1 MIGPEG
7 GRQRERER
15 ERRCDRKGLILG
27 VTKSMDELDWV
38 VRCKGC
44 GELYVLREVGA
55 EETTFTVAQ
64 HDDTLSQGAY
74 GRVVSVIR
82 DGYGTLLQDLRA

>member
-7 GRQRERER
+7 GREQGEKVRQKRV
-15 ERRCDRKGLILG
+15 DFGGNKID
-27 VTKSMDELDWV
+27 DELDRA

-55 EETTFTVAQ
+55 DETTFTVVQ
-64 HDDTLSQGAY
+64 HTIPSHKAHT
-74 GRVVSVIR
+74 VE
-82 DGYGTLLQDLRA
+82 

>member
-1 MIGPEG
+1 VG
-7 GRQRERER
+7 ERGR

-27 VTKSMDELDWV
+27 VTKSMIELDWA

-64 HDDTLSQGAY
+64 HTLPSQQGA
-74 GRVVSVIR
+74 
-82 DGYGTLLQDLRA
+82 

>member
-7 GRQRERER
+7 GRARERRCDEKVR
-15 ERRCDRKGLILG
+15 PKRCDRKGLIWG
-27 VTKSMDELDWV
+27 GDTIDDDLDWA

-55 EETTFTVAQ
+55 EETTFAVAHHTKLSHKTQTVE
-64 HDDTLSQGAY
+64 
-74 GRVVSVIR
+74 
-82 DGYGTLLQDLRA
+82 